1 MADDDMDSLTATKT
15 ERSPLT
21 EIYERVPAPCPGSSP
36 NQETKLERFYK
47 PEKMRTAL
55 FKMEQFYLIWQDE
68 RTDDQH
74 KKAAKALFEHYRRLA
89 LCILVK
95 EMNAEQMHT
104 ERVLTPSYIDT
115 MFADFNPYLDAS
127 VAVKAEKTS

>member
-1 MADDDMDSLTATKT
+1 MNAMDSLTTTKT

-21 EIYERVPAPCPGSSP
+21 EIHERVPAPRPGSSF

-55 FKMEQFYLIWQDE
+55 FKMEQFYLIWQDD
-68 RTDDQH
+68 RTDEKH

-89 LCILVK
+89 LCILAK

-115 MFADFNPYLDAS
+115 MFTDFNPYLDAS
-127 VAVKAEKTS
+127 IVAKAEKTT

>member
-1 MADDDMDSLTATKT
+1 MNTQMTTKT
-15 ERSPLT
+15 ERSPLV
-21 EIYERVPAPCPGSSP
+21 EIHERVSASGQGISF

-68 RTDDQH
+68 RTDDKH

-89 LCILVK
+89 LCILAK
-95 EMNAEQMHT
+95 EMNVEPMKDVD
-104 ERVLTPSYIDT
+104 RVLTASFIDT
-115 MFADFNPYLDAS
+115 MFSDFNPYLEKNA
-127 VAVKAEKTS
+127 VAKTQNT

>member
-1 MADDDMDSLTATKT
+1 MKDLKIIK
-15 ERSPLT
+15 SPIV
-21 EIYERVPAPCPGSSP
+21 EIRGRVPAPKPGTSF

-55 FKMEQFYLIWQDE
+55 FKMEQFYLIWQDDQ
-68 RTDDQH
+68 TDEKH

-89 LCILVK
+89 LCILAK
-95 EMNAEQMHT
+95 EFSMEEMNV

-115 MFADFNPYLDAS
+115 MFTDFNPYLDAS
-127 VAVKAEKTS
+127 IVAKAELS

>member
-1 MADDDMDSLTATKT
+1 MNDLRTCK
-15 ERSPLT
+15 SPIV
-21 EIYERVPAPCPGSSP
+21 EIHERVPAPKPGTSF

-55 FKMEQFYLIWQDE
+55 FKMEQFYLIWQDD
-68 RTDDQH
+68 RTDEKH

-89 LCILVK
+89 LCILAKEVSVE
-95 EMNAEQMHT
+95 EMNV

-115 MFADFNPYLDAS
+115 MFIDFNPYLDAS
-127 VAVKAEKTS
+127 IVAKAEKTT